1 MLDVRQRKWL
11 WGPWGVMRF
20 EALRSLT
27 FWRVMVWFSL
37 TFFPV
42 ILLSVAISRI
52 SGRIVADVPPGDLA
66 FGVAS
71 LIFILL
77 PQVVTILSLLLWAT
91 PVVHSELEGQ
101 TWVYAVVRP
110 GGRRSVLLGKYV
122 VAVVWTISA
131 TCVAATCLIPAIYRL
146 TGEHTIRIWAVTCL
160 LNVLAAFAY
169 GSAFVLIGTL
179 LQRRAMV
186 AGFLFA
192 LIVEAL
198 LSLVPAVISQFT
210 VSFRLR
216 SLLIQC
222 LDITLTETD
231 SIKTF
236 FNLDHPPIVHFSGL
250 LAYVAITL
258 GFALWRVQSSQFAWQ
273 SEL

>member
-1 MLDVRQRKWL
+1 
-11 WGPWGVMRF
+11 MRF
-20 EALRSLT
+20 EALRSMT

-42 ILLSVAISRI
+42 ILLSVAISRLP
-52 SGRIVADVPPGDLA
+52 GRVEENVPPGDLA

-77 PQVVTILSLLLWAT
+77 PQVVTVLSLLLWAT

-122 VAVVWTISA
+122 VAVLWTISA
-131 TCVAATCLIPAIYRL
+131 TCVAATCLVPAIYRM
-146 TGEHTIRIWAVTCL
+146 TGEYTMRIWAVTCM
-160 LNVLAAFAY
+160 LNVLAALTY
-169 GSAFVLIGTL
+169 GAAFVLIGTL
-179 LQRRAMV
+179 IQRRAMV

-198 LSLVPAVISQFT
+198 LSLVPAIISQFT

-216 SLLIQC
+216 SLLIQY
-222 LDITLTETD
+222 LDITLTETE

-236 FNLDHPPIVHFSGL
+236 FNLEHPPIVHLLGL
-250 LAYVAITL
+250 LAYVGITL
-258 GFALWRVQSSQFAWQ
+258 GIALWRVQSSQFSWQ

>member
-27 FWRVMVWFSL
+27 VWRVMVWFSL